1 MNNKKL
7 EEKLKNKTKI
17 IPESRSRA
25 HLSLDT
31 KMWDD
36 IKELCEVMNK
46 PYNVAIESLMAL
58 LYDDQFLEKFLEEIE
73 RR

>member
-7 EEKLKNKTKI
+7 EEKLKNKNKI
-17 IPESRSRA
+17 IPESRTRA
-25 HLSLDT
+25 NLSLDT
-31 KMWDD
+31 KMWED

-46 PYNVAIESLMAL
+46 PYNVAVESLMAL